1 MAVYKR
7 AYRPYAGPLVPERSR
22 FLVLTRYS
30 LLEVFESRVFTALLV
45 LCLVPFLVELAAI
58 YVANSA
64 AARALLRIPGQADP
78 LRPEFFAA
86 TLTIQGVLGFLL
98 TAWLAPTLVSPDL
111 VNGALPLYLSRPL
124 SRPEYLL
131 GKAGVLFALLSL
143 ITWVP
148 GLIVF
153 ALQASFGGPAWT
165 WANLRVAGAIFVG
178 AWIWIVVL
186 SLLGLA
192 LSAWIKWRLV
202 ASGALFA
209 VFFTGLAFGEVWG
222 EVLRNPWGRLGNL
235 FYLVGVIWRDLFLP
249 QAPLFPQESVDGHA
263 VGELP
268 SWAAWLGLLAVCTFC
283 TWLLDRRL
291 RAREVVG

>member
-30 LLEVFESRVFTALLV
+30 LLEVFESRVFTAFLV

-209 VFFTGLAFGEVWG
+209 VFFTGLAFGEVWR

-249 QAPLFPQESVDGHA
+249 KLPLFPQEGADGP
-263 VGELP
+263 VIGELP
-268 SWAAWLGLLAVCTFC
+268 SWAAWIGLLAVCTFC
-283 TWLLDRRL
+283 AWLLDRRL
-291 RAREVVG
+291 RAREVVR